1 MISILRVIVIMRLI
15 NIGYGNSLAE
25 NRIVAVV
32 SPDSSPIKRMIADA
46 KEKGFLIDAT
56 YGRKTKSVIVTDSSH
71 IVLSATSLETISGRV
86 NENIGE

>member
-1 MISILRVIVIMRLI
+1 MRLI

>member
-1 MISILRVIVIMRLI
+1 MKLV
-15 NIGYGNSLAE
+15 NIGYGNSIAE

-32 SPDSSPIKRMIADA
+32 SPDSSPVKRIIADA

-56 YGRKTKSVIVTDSSH
+56 YGRKTKSVIVTDSTH
-71 IVLSATSLETISGRV
+71 VVLSAVSPETISGRV

>member
-1 MISILRVIVIMRLI
+1 MRVIVIMRLI